1 MINFYKR
8 TNTFSPLYIYI
19 ANNCLVPLTCIL
31 ANNFANNFVTKLNN
45 RAFSSSSLLF
55 VNNSTRI
62 DIESNGG
69 NSSSRVSNLC
79 LKDFYYTECFEIE
92 NFFILLKEVRE
103 KSSEFPYSGFF

>member
-45 RAFSSSSLLF
+45 RAFSSEG
-55 VNNSTRI
+55 RK
-62 DIESNGG
+62 
-69 NSSSRVSNLC
+69 R
-79 LKDFYYTECFEIE
+79 
-92 NFFILLKEVRE
+92 KEVLISNEDEALKKGIGYSRDDIVVFFDNDKE
-103 KSSEFPYSGFF
+103 KKQYKGFS